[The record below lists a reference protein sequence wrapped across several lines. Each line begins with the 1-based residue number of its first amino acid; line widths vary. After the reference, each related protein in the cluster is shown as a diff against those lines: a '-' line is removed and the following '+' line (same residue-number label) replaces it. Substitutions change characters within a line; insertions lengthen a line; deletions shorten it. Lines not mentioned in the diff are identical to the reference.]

1 MRVTREGENRLKALS
16 PMYSRTPAS
25 SSEISPFFLKNAPD
39 TQGIFLFGISGMRLY
54 SELYVWLLAEHTCD
68 SMASTLP
75 TCDALFFFAGDKRK
89 PNLLAPVV
97 QSLDSAIHRIKIYPV
112 DSAIGFRNTYP
123 LDSAIQR
130 LNNRGQVVIAHTLP
144 LCSQHSFGLQL
155 IMNGMQITQF
165 DHTLL
170 DPLSLVIWSRV
181 FWLSITARE
190 TYAKHSDGEKAFRC
204 RPHSVTIGYY

>member
-39 TQGIFLFGISGMRLY
+39 TQDIFLFGISGMRLY

-75 TCDALFFFAGDKRK
+75 TCHALFFFAGDKRK
-89 PNLLAPVV
+89 PNL
-97 QSLDSAIHRIKIYPV
+97 
-112 DSAIGFRNTYP
+112 
-123 LDSAIQR
+123 
-130 LNNRGQVVIAHTLP
+130 QVVIAHTLH